1 MAKQIFKRPEALK
14 DAVFHYCP
22 GCGHSIIHR
31 LTAEVIDELGIRE
44 RTVGVPPAGCAVLAY
59 NYFGVD
65 MGEAP
70 HGRAIAVATGI
81 KRSRPDLVVFTYQ
94 GDGDIAAIGTAE
106 TIHAAN
112 RGERLTAI
120 FVNNGVYGAA
130 NRGERLT
137 AIFVNNGVY
146 GMTGGQ
152 MAPTT
157 LIGQTTTTTQRG
169 RAPLRD
175 GYPLDLSQMLGVA
188 AGSVYVARTSVT
200 SPKSILKT
208 KKAIKK
214 AFQVQMNDLGFALV
228 EILSQCPTNWKLSPV
243 DSCKRIEE
251 EVVKSYPLGVIKD
264 TTGKGH

>member
-1 MAKQIFKRPEALK
+1 MAKQVFKRPEALK
-14 DAVFHYCP
+14 DNVTHYCP
-22 GCGHSIIHR
+22 GCGHTIIHR
-31 LTAEVIDELGIRE
+31 LIAEVIDELGVRDK
-44 RTVGVPPAGCAVLAY
+44 TVGVPPAGCAVLAY
-59 NYFGVD
+59 NYIDVD

-81 KRSRPDLVVFTYQ
+81 KRARPDLTVFTYQ

-112 RGERLTAI
+112 RGERLS
-120 FVNNGVYGAA
+120 
-130 NRGERLT
+130 

-157 LIGQTTTTTQRG
+157 LLGQTTTTTPGG
-169 RAPLRD
+169 RVPLRD
-175 GYPLDLSQMLGVA
+175 GFPLDLSQMLAVA
-188 AGSVYVARTSVT
+188 AGSVYIERTAVT
-200 SPKSILKT
+200 SPKNIMKA

-214 AFQVQMNDLGFALV
+214 AFQVQLDDLGFALV

-243 DSCKRIEE
+243 EACRRVER
-251 EVVKSYPLGVIKD
+251 EVVKIYPLGVIKD
-264 TTGKGH
+264 TTDKSN